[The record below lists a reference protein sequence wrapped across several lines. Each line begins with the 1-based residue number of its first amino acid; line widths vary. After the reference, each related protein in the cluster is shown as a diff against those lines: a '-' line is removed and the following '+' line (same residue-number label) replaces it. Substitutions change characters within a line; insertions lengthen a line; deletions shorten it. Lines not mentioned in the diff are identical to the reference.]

1 MDERTDDKTNKRT
14 NGWMG
19 HMKKLHEKQ
28 PRRPLIYCIL
38 GPSLFET
45 SNKISRRGF
54 TITTILFFN
63 FSSWLSL
70 GS

>member
-1 MDERTDDKTNKRT
+1 MDERIDDGTNKRID
-14 NGWMG
+14 GWMR

-28 PRRPLIYCIL
+28 PQRPLLYFIL

-63 FSSWLSL
+63 FSSWFSL